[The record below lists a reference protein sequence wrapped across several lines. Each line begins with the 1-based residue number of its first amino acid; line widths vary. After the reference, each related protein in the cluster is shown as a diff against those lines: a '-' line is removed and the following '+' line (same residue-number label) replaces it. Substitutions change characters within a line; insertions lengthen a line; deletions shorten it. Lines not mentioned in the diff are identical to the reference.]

1 MEASRTIFL
10 FLVSLVGAAWWGGWF
25 MICEIEE
32 SAGVGIDLPA
42 CLPACRAFVDSRLQV
57 VVVVDVRRSG

>member
-1 MEASRTIFL
+1 
-10 FLVSLVGAAWWGGWF
+10 